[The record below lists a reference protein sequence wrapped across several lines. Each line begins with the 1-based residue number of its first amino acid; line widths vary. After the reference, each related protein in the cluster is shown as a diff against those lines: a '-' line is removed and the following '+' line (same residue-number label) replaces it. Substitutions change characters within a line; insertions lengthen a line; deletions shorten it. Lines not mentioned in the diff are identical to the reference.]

1 VLDNARYRLWNTL
14 DMAVFHCCRA
24 REDFEYLQAI
34 DIVPPAIRKTAHGFR
49 PQRLGVDMYT
59 FVVAF

>member
-1 VLDNARYRLWNTL
+1 
-14 DMAVFHCCRA
+14 MAVFHCCRA